1 MISYKPQIFRTEPE
15 PKFLSVVAINMRMPA
30 LTMLCFITCL
40 CGFAQTGKVVLEIEN
55 IQTKKGGEIATAVFT
70 EKNFLKKGKELS
82 KISKEVTATKMVFV
96 FDQLP
101 AGEYAFVSYQD
112 IDRSKT
118 MKTNFIG
125 YPKEPWGISNNP
137 RIVFGPPSFNESKI
151 KVNAHQTTTV
161 NIRLN

>member
-1 MISYKPQIFRTEPE
+1 MLLLLVM
-15 PKFLSVVAINMRMPA
+15 FLCMH
-30 LTMLCFITCL
+30 
-40 CGFAQTGKVVLEIEN
+40 GFSQTGKVILQIEN
-55 IQTKKGGEIATAVFT
+55 VQTKKGGEVATAAFNS
-70 EKNFLKKGKELS
+70 KHFLKTGKELWTTY
-82 KISKEVTATKMVFV
+82 KEVSSAKMVFV
-96 FDQLP
+96 FENLSP
-101 AGEYAFVSYQD
+101 GEYAFVAYQD

-151 KVNAHQTTTV
+151 KVNANQTTTV